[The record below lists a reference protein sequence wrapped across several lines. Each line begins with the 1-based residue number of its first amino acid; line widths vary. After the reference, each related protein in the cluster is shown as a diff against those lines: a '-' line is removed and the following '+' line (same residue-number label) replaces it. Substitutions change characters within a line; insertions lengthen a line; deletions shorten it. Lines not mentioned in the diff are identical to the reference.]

1 MITAMIFRSRPQFRK
16 PCLRSSKCPRC
27 GGLKQPDI
35 RRMRLVRS
43 DLRIGRCTLLS
54 HPQEHE
60 NMGGESNGAGSG

>member
-1 MITAMIFRSRPQFRK
+1 
-16 PCLRSSKCPRC
+16 
-27 GGLKQPDI
+27 
-35 RRMRLVRS
+35 VRS